1 MGNAFGLVF
10 LTLPIGI
17 ADPARRLRAIQK
29 EIDELKGS
37 PEARRCAK
45 PRLPQRLAATATPHP
60 GGPLRGRPD
69 LPTRRGGERRNVVS
83 IMHESPVAV
92 SETEALDAYSST
104 VTAVAQR
111 VLPAV
116 ASLRVRRSSRS
127 FDGGAGSGVVI
138 TPDGFLVTSAHVVAQ
153 AGAATASF
161 IDGSE
166 YELDVVGADPLS
178 DLAIARARAAKL
190 EPIQIGNADNLRV
203 GQLVVAIGNPLGF
216 SGSVTSGVVSGLGR
230 SLATADGNGHRRFI
244 EDVIQT
250 DAALNPGNSGGALAD
265 WQARL
270 VGVNTAVAGMG
281 LGLAVPI
288 NKTTQAILAA
298 LMRSGRVRRAFLGIA
313 GGTRPL
319 PPAIAQRLGRK
330 AGVEVQEV
338 VAGSPAAAS
347 LRGGDIIVSVGDVP
361 VGKAGDLQRLMVEAQ
376 IGSKLGLSILRGGR
390 LMTLEVVPVELA

>member
-1 MGNAFGLVF
+1 MAEQAGGV
-10 LTLPIGI
+10 
-17 ADPARRLRAIQK
+17 
-29 EIDELKGS
+29 
-37 PEARRCAK
+37 
-45 PRLPQRLAATATPHP
+45 AT
-60 GGPLRGRPD
+60 
-69 LPTRRGGERRNVVS
+69 EQ
-83 IMHESPVAV
+83 
-92 SETEALDAYSST
+92 EALDAYSAT
-104 VTAVAQR
+104 VTSVAQR
-111 VLPAV
+111 VLPSV
-116 ASLRVRRSSRS
+116 ASLRVRRGSRS
-127 FDGGAGSGVVI
+127 FEGGAGSGVVI

-153 AGAATASF
+153 AGAASASF

-166 YELDVVGADPLS
+166 YELDVVGADALS
-178 DLAIARARAAKL
+178 DLAIARARAASL

-203 GQLVVAIGNPLGF
+203 GQLVVAIGNPMGF

-230 SLATADGNGHRRFI
+230 SLATADGNGNRRFI

-298 LMRSGRVRRAFLGIA
+298 LMKNGRVRRAFLGIA

-319 PPAIAQRLGRK
+319 APAMAQRLGRK

-338 VAGSPAAAS
+338 VSGSPAAAAS
-347 LRGGDIIVSVGDVP
+347 LRSGDVIVSVGDVA
-361 VGKAGDLQRLMVEAQ
+361 VAKAGDLQRLMVEAR
-376 IGSKLGLSILRGGR
+376 IGAKLPLTVLRADK
-390 LMTLEVVPVELA
+390 LVTVDVVPVELA

>member
-1 MGNAFGLVF
+1 MN
-10 LTLPIGI
+10 
-17 ADPARRLRAIQK
+17 
-29 EIDELKGS
+29 
-37 PEARRCAK
+37 EA
-45 PRLPQRLAATATPHP
+45 
-60 GGPLRGRPD
+60 
-69 LPTRRGGERRNVVS
+69 PT
-83 IMHESPVAV
+83 AV

-111 VLPAV
+111 VLPSV

-178 DLAIARARAAKL
+178 DLAIARARAATL
-190 EPIQIGNADNLRV
+190 EPVQIGNADNLRV
-203 GQLVVAIGNPLGF
+203 GQLVVAIGNPMGF

-265 WQARL
+265 SHAQL
-270 VGVNTAVAGMG
+270 IGVNTAVAGMG
-281 LGLAVPI
+281 LGLAVPM
-288 NKTTQAILAA
+288 NSTTQAILSA
-298 LMRSGRVRRAFLGIA
+298 LMRNGRVRRAYLGIA

-319 PPAIAQRLGRK
+319 PPPIAERLGRK
-330 AGVEVQEV
+330 AGVEIHEV
-338 VAGSPAAAS
+338 VTGSPAAGGK
-347 LRGGDIIVSVGDVP
+347 LRSGDVIVSVGDVG
-361 VGKAGDLQRLMVEAQ
+361 VSKAGDLQRPMVQAK
-376 IGSKLGLSILRGGR
+376 IGAKLGLQVVGGGQ
-390 LMTLEVVPVELA
+390 LITLTVVPVELS